1 MFGAGRNQRGGIH
14 LWEQCGDLV
23 LVPPAAGHGD
33 QQWDVLGDAVG
44 WVPGC
49 PHGRRGV
56 THPCA
61 TVLVSD
67 QADSKAWVDL
77 SPCFQIVCFPAS
89 ETFELFL
96 FELFFF
102 SVFDF

>member
-14 LWEQCGDLV
+14 LWEQCGDVV
-23 LVPPAAGHGD
+23 LVPPAAGHED
-33 QQWDVLGDAVG
+33 QRWDVLGDAVG

-61 TVLVSD
+61 MVLVSLIRLT
-67 QADSKAWVDL
+67 AKLGWILAHVFKSCV
-77 SPCFQIVCFPAS
+77 
-89 ETFELFL
+89 FL
-96 FELFFF
+96 RLRHGFELFFF